1 MKMLASILSEFV
13 KAPLGA
19 NDAPLNQCVQAY
31 AGAGVFQGSDQ
42 PWVEDNPF
50 RRQLL
55 NECFHDF
62 DTETPLQLDKIRTN
76 ASLIANRILMS
87 IYERDFVFLPARDLE
102 QKWGDFQAYY
112 SDELRLLGEVI
123 RSQLE
128 PYVFS
133 SVEQE
138 VSVSG
143 AWTIEAF
150 EAYFEDFRRSFT
162 AEGNAK
168 LMKVITSARNPVAAA
183 QTYLIQLAGDFLVES
198 SAMARNAIGN
208 FGRLQS
214 ELFKVIID
222 ECGYGVHSTRHST
235 LFQKVLESRGFD
247 PVPHT
252 YWQFYLPSSFF
263 LNNYYS
269 YICRD
274 HSHLFRYFGAIL
286 QVETAFRLSCRQM
299 ADMMTSVFGPNAET
313 DYFLEHVH
321 IDTHHS
327 RMVLENLIVPAVKTY
342 GNSILADIVRGFE
355 ESLIVGSVFGEGLG
369 AQITWGDSFTAE
381 PAGQSEDNSKPL
393 RVTSFIELASDR
405 RWKGTLMSDVDTTY
419 LVKSG
424 ELDLVAAY
432 GIVATFGAGQE
443 LRIPAGML
451 YALCPS
457 SDCIYDIVDEEG

>member
-1 MKMLASILSEFV
+1 MLASIFSEFV
-13 KAPLGA
+13 KAPPGA
-19 NDAPLNQCVQAY
+19 NDALLNQCVEAY
-31 AGAGVFQGSDQ
+31 AGAGVFQGSAQ

-55 NECFHDF
+55 NESFRDF
-62 DTETPLQLDKIRTN
+62 DTETPLALDNLRTN
-76 ASLIANRILMS
+76 ASLVANRILMS
-87 IYERDFVFLPARDLE
+87 IYERDFVFLPAHNLE
-102 QKWGDFQAYY
+102 DKWSDFQAYY
-112 SDELRLLGEVI
+112 GDELRLLGEVI

-128 PYVFS
+128 RYVFS
-133 SVEQE
+133 SVERE
-138 VSVSG
+138 VSISG
-143 AWTIEAF
+143 PWTIEAF
-150 EAYFEDFRRSFT
+150 EAYFDDFRRNFT

-168 LMKVITSARNPVAAA
+168 LMMAITSARNPVAAA

-208 FGRLQS
+208 YGPLQS

-235 LFQKVLESRGFD
+235 LYQKVLESRGFD

-252 YWQFYLPSSFF
+252 YWQFYLPSSFY

-274 HSHLFRYFGAIL
+274 HRHLFRYFGAIL

-299 ADMMTSVFGPNAET
+299 ADMMNNVFGPSAET

-342 GNSILADIVRGFE
+342 GNSILADIIRGFE
-355 ESLIVGSVFGEGLG
+355 ESLIVGSVFCEGTG
-369 AQITWGDSFTAE
+369 AQIAWGDSLSAT
-381 PAGQSEDNSKPL
+381 PGDQSREESGPL
-393 RVTSFIELASDR
+393 RVTSFIELAGDR
-405 RWKGTLMSDVDTTY
+405 RWNGTRVSDVDTTF

-424 ELDLVAAY
+424 ELDLVAGY
-432 GIVATFGAGQE
+432 GIVATYGAGQA
-443 LRIPAGML
+443 LTVPAGML
-451 YALCPS
+451 YAVCPS
-457 SDCIYDIVDEEG
+457 SDCAYETAGGEG

>member
-1 MKMLASILSEFV
+1 MLASLLSEFA
-13 KAPLGA
+13 KAPAGA
-19 NDAPLNQCVQAY
+19 NDALLNQCVQAY
-31 AGAGVFQGSDQ
+31 AGAGVFQGSAQ
-42 PWVEDNPF
+42 PWIEDNPF

-55 NECFHDF
+55 NEGFDDF
-62 DTETPLQLDKIRTN
+62 DTEIPLSLDKIQTN
-76 ASLIANRILMS
+76 ASLVANRILMS
-87 IYERDFVFLPARDLE
+87 IYERDFVFLPARNLE
-102 QKWGDFQAYY
+102 RKWDDFQTYY

-128 PYVFS
+128 RYVFS
-133 SVEQE
+133 SVERE
-138 VSVSG
+138 VSISG
-143 AWTIEAF
+143 PWTIEAF
-150 EAYFEDFRRSFT
+150 EAYFEDFRRNFT

-168 LMKVITSARNPVAAA
+168 LMAVITSARNPVAAA

-208 FGRLQS
+208 YGPLQS

-235 LFQKVLESRGFD
+235 LYQKVLESRGFD
-247 PVPHT
+247 SVPHT
-252 YWQFYLPSSFF
+252 YWQFYLPSSFY

-286 QVETAFRLSCRQM
+286 QVETAFRISCRQM
-299 ADMMTSVFGPNAET
+299 ADMMTSVFGPSAET

-342 GNSILADIVRGFE
+342 GNSILADILRGFE
-355 ESLIVGSVFGEGLG
+355 ESQIVGSIFSEGIG
-369 AQITWGDSFTAE
+369 AQIKWGDSLTVV
-381 PAGQSEDNSKPL
+381 PDGQSQDKSRPL
-393 RVTSFIELASDR
+393 RLSSFIELAPERS
-405 RWKGTLMSDVDTTY
+405 WSGTRVSDVDTAY

-424 ELDLVAAY
+424 ELDLVAGY

-443 LRIPAGML
+443 AHVPAGML
-451 YALCPS
+451 YAVCPS
-457 SDCIYDIVDEEG
+457 SDCTYDVVEAEG

>member
-1 MKMLASILSEFV
+1 MLASILSEFA
-13 KAPLGA
+13 KAPMGA
-19 NDAPLNQCVQAY
+19 NDALLNQCVQAY
-31 AGAGVFQGSDQ
+31 AGAGVFRGSAQ

-55 NECFHDF
+55 NEGFDDF
-62 DTETPLQLDKIRTN
+62 DTEIPLSLDNVRTN
-76 ASLIANRILMS
+76 ASLVANRILMS

-102 QKWGDFQAYY
+102 HKWGDFQAYY

-128 PYVFS
+128 RYVFS
-133 SVEQE
+133 SVERE
-138 VSVSG
+138 VSISG
-143 AWTIEAF
+143 PWTIEAF
-150 EAYFEDFRRSFT
+150 EAYFEDFRQNFT

-168 LMKVITSARNPVAAA
+168 LMAAITSTRNPVAAA

-208 FGRLQS
+208 YGQLQS

-235 LFQKVLESRGFD
+235 LYQKVLESRGFD

-252 YWQFYLPSSFF
+252 YWQFYLPSSFY

-286 QVETAFRLSCRQM
+286 QVETAFRISCRQM
-299 ADMMTSVFGPNAET
+299 ADMMTSVFGPSAET

-342 GNSILADIVRGFE
+342 GNSILGDILRGFE
-355 ESLIVGSVFGEGLG
+355 ESQIVGSLFGEGIS
-369 AQITWGDSFTAE
+369 AQVAWGDSLTAG
-381 PAGQSEDNSKPL
+381 PTDQPDDRSKPL
-393 RVTSFIELASDR
+393 RVTSFIDLAADR
-405 RWKGTLMSDVDTTY
+405 SWNGTRVSDVDTTY

-424 ELDLVAAY
+424 ELDLVAGY

-443 LRIPAGML
+443 VHVPAGML
-451 YALCPS
+451 YAVCPS
-457 SDCIYDIVDEEG
+457 SDCAYDIVNGEG